1 MYVEILDG
9 QYAGQMRD
17 IEPGTALSLI
27 ALGRAKR
34 AFGEPTPAVVAT
46 APAIE
51 PLMPC
56 GTYEITSKGLA
67 PAMAPAESKATV
79 PAKQHPGHKKNR

>member
-46 APAIE
+46 AATPTE
-51 PLMPC
+51 P
-56 GTYEITSKGLA
+56 
-67 PAMAPAESKATV
+67 KANV
-79 PAKQHPGHKKNR
+79 PAKHPGHKKNR